1 MAPTKDVKTQQAI
14 QIMRNRVNNTASE
27 TISAQQKALSQDT
40 KVRGPVLVS
49 RVQFPPPPEHDVT
62 QVLIQA
68 IEGLGAGDER
78 FTAPSLAPV
87 RGEWVG
93 HRKHVDGKS
102 VEPDVREEDK
112 YAALMAEVSTTTTV
126 LFVHGGN
133 F

>member
-1 MAPTKDVKTQQAI
+1 MAPNKDVKTQQAI
-14 QIMRNRVNNTASE
+14 QLMRNRVNNTALE

-40 KVRGPVLVS
+40 KARGSVWVS
-49 RVQFPPPPEHDVT
+49 RVRFPPPPEHDVS

-68 IEGLGAGDER
+68 IKGLGTGDEK
-78 FTAPSLAPV
+78 FTAPGLEPV

-93 HRKHVDGKS
+93 HRKHVDRKS
-102 VEPDVREEDK
+102 VEPDIREEEK
-112 YAALMAEVSTTTTV
+112 YTALMAEVSTTTTV